1 MYQNPKYLNNTQDE
15 KFAIEVAI
23 NGVVSQVPIA
33 TDNTNFTE
41 IMRQVAAGELT
52 IEEAD

>member
-1 MYQNPKYLNNTQDE
+1 MYENPKYLNNSQDE
-15 KFAIEVAI
+15 KCSIEVAI

-41 IMRQVAAGELT
+41 IMHQVSAGTLT
-52 IEEAD
+52 IADAD